1 MPGEALRVEQRKMGE
16 EPHDDAYQAAN
27 FSIEEI
33 IITGS
38 NGEMKF
44 EGEQARKSFVSASK
58 TLYTLTYR

>member
-1 MPGEALRVEQRKMGE
+1 MPGEALRVEQRKMDEG
-16 EPHDDAYQAAN
+16 PQDDAYQAAN

-33 IITGS
+33 IITGT
-38 NGEMKF
+38 NGEMRF